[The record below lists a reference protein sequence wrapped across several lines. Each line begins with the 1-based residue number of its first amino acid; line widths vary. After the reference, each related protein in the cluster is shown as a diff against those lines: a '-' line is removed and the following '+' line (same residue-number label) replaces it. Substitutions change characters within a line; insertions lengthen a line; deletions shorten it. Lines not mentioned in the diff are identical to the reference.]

1 MVQLN
6 RDLPIKYRNLSQI
19 SSLFPELPPGA
30 SKVLRTENRGTGWY
44 CQACREYIH
53 PIWMRDGDGVFPSCL
68 ECYVEEVLKE
78 GGGDVAILEAEAIA
92 DPISIASN

>member
-1 MVQLN
+1 
-6 RDLPIKYRNLSQI
+6 
-19 SSLFPELPPGA
+19 
-30 SKVLRTENRGTGWY
+30 
-44 CQACREYIH
+44 
-53 PIWMRDGDGVFPSCL
+53 MRDGDGVFPSCL